1 MTSPTDVLFNQTEV
15 SDIQRA
21 IIKGVQK
28 HELEINIDVAGLRRK
43 LNWTTMLIL
52 FSVSM
57 IPLDFKT

>member
-1 MTSPTDVLFNQTEV
+1 MTSPIEVLFNQTEV

-43 LNWTTMLIL
+43 LNWTTMLIH
-52 FSVSM
+52 FSGSM
-57 IPLDFKT
+57 IPLEFKA